1 MSWGLYASSLE
12 RKQEKL
18 TVGMRWEWCRGC
30 SHIDK
35 SWPSRLLPPPWMCP
49 RDSKIEPCSFWAD
62 VVTSRWTSVSFWWMA
77 FSITGGSDRWALS
90 ALSARFRIFVFA
102 LRSVHWELWGR
113 EHQQM
118 IPWVSTVSEVLCWN
132 CFTLGFLSSVTSRWC
147 NIPCSPE
154 WINTDFQ
161 YLLVGII
168 YWILECLL
176 CWCNTW
182 IPCSHPVLGA
192 LCWYS

>member
-62 VVTSRWTSVSFWWMA
+62 VITSRWTSVSFWWMA

-132 CFTLGFLSSVTSRWC
+132 CFTSWFSVFSYIQVMQHPLQSWV
-147 NIPCSPE
+147 N
-154 WINTDFQ
+154 Q
-161 YLLVGII
+161 YRFPVSTCWYNLLNFGMFALLVQH
-168 YWILECLL
+168 LNSL
-176 CWCNTW
+176 
-182 IPCSHPVLGA
+182 
-192 LCWYS
+192 